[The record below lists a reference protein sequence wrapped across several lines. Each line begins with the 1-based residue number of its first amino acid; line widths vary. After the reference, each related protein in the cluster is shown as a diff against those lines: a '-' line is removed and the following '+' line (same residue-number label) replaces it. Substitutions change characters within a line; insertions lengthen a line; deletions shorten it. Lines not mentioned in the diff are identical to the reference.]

1 MSEHPMHLGL
11 RDLAQRKAS
20 DLGESRYAPRHG
32 ADPESQRQF
41 SESMS
46 QSSETAQQAPQTAL
60 PAGPFALFASAAP
73 APAVH
78 EGVIDSLREMVG
90 RLLVDDSGNGSLRI
104 DIADDVMP
112 GVAVSVRED
121 AGAWLAEFH
130 CRVEASF
137 IRLAEPAQEMA
148 RALAAALSRDA
159 VWRVVAD
166 GLPPGGRWQTMAD
179 DRDGQWAVEAF
190 ASSWG
195 HAR

>member
-1 MSEHPMHLGL
+1 MHLGL
-11 RDLAQRKAS
+11 RDMAQRKAS

-60 PAGPFALFASAAP
+60 PAGPFALFASAVP

-104 DIADDVMP
+104 DLADDVMP

-190 ASSWG
+190 ASSLG
-195 HAR
+195 RAR